1 MRIAVIALL
10 GLVFA
15 AGLGAAAH
23 VIARDTVALPVA
35 SLDARENLAPAA
47 TTQRAQTIRRT
58 TTARR
63 RTTGTRTA
71 TTTRTSTGRTAT
83 DDDGGHRGGNRGRGR
98 GGDDDSSGSGSSGS
112 GGSGSGGGEDD

>member
-23 VIARDTVALPVA
+23 LIARDTVALPVA
-35 SLDARENLAPAA
+35 SLDARENLAPD
-47 TTQRAQTIRRT
+47 TTTRPARRAVRRT

-63 RTTGTRTA
+63 RTRTQT
-71 TTTRTSTGRTAT
+71 TTTRRRATVRTSTVEAGDDNGGR
-83 DDDGGHRGGNRGRGR
+83 RGRGR
-98 GGDDDSSGSGSSGS
+98 GSDDS
-112 GGSGSGGGEDD
+112 GGSGSGSDHSGSGGGGDDD